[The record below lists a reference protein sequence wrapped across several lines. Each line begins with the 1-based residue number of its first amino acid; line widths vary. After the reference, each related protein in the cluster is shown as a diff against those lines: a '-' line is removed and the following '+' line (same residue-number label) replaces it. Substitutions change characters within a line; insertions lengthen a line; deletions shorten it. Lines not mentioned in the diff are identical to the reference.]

1 MKRIIFSLMAL
12 ALAAAALAATGDGKK
27 FGARDPRA
35 CPSLKEPTRGAPSAA
50 QVKQILS
57 CQAEGLQHSGAVG
70 DLLYLVTDVTVEIG
84 KGRAFNILTDSFN
97 SIDPSQTVYPIRGTY
112 TAFQCGVSG
121 SIGAPAGKN
130 CARNPPVPMTGSC
143 YKDTFGDWHCN
154 LCCQMG
160 SNQRTG
166 FPPPTGY

>member
-1 MKRIIFSLMAL
+1 MKRVALPLVAL
-12 ALAAAALAATGDGKK
+12 ALAALALAATGDGKR
-27 FGARDPRA
+27 FGARDPRG

-57 CQAEGLQHSGAVG
+57 CQAESLQRSGAVG
-70 DLLYLVTDVTVEIG
+70 DLLYLVTDVSVEIG
-84 KGRAFNILTDSFN
+84 KGHPFNPLTDSYN
-97 SIDPSQTVYPIRGTY
+97 SIDPSQTVYPIRGSY
-112 TAFQCGVSG
+112 TAWQCGVSG

-130 CARNPPVPMTGSC
+130 CAKNDAVPMTGNC
-143 YKDTFGDWHCN
+143 YKDTFGDWHCT

-160 SNQRTG
+160 SNQKAG